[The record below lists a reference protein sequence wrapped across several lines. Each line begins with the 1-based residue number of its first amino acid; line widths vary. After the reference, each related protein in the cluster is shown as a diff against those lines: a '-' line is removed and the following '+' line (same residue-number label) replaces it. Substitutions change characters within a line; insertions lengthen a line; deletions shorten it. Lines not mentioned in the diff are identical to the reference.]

1 MTSVTLT
8 WAMAGTI
15 GPADGASDAPG
26 ARSALESIGQLLR
39 PELAELAAYVPHDHP
54 GIEVRLD
61 ANEAPGS
68 PLVREVVAR
77 AIAGVALERY
87 PDPRALRLKEA
98 IARRTGA
105 SVPELLVGTGSD
117 EAIALVANALAW
129 PRRRNTQGVILTPT
143 PTFVMYRITARAHGL
158 KPVEVPLD
166 ASWDLDVAMTKK
178 AISMMQPSVV
188 FVASPNNPTGNRMS
202 LDRLEEIVRATGG
215 GGTGTAAPAVG
226 RESERPNAALAAMLL
241 SAAGTESGEGAA
253 FTIVDEAYVDYS
265 GPGASVRGW
274 RERYPH
280 LGVLRTLSKVGLAA
294 LRVGWLEA
302 DAGLIAEID
311 KTRQPFNVSATSQV
325 AAAAVLE
332 EAWDEVQAG
341 VARVVAAREA
351 LAAEIAKLEGF
362 SVTPSAA
369 NFLWVKTPV
378 PSEKVF
384 DLLARD
390 GILVRSFHKIGGRLG
405 SQLRITIGEDK
416 QHERLLESLAKVRSE
431 A

>member
-1 MTSVTLT
+1 MP
-8 WAMAGTI
+8 GTT
-15 GPADGASDAPG
+15 GPADRA
-26 ARSALESIGQLLR
+26 SALESIGQLLR
-39 PELAELAAYVPHDHP
+39 PELAELVSYVPHDPP

-61 ANEAPGS
+61 ANEAPPCS
-68 PLVREVVAR
+68 ALVREVVAR
-77 AIAGVALERY
+77 AVAGVALERY

-105 SVPELLVGTGSD
+105 AVPDLLVGTGSD
-117 EAIALVANALAW
+117 ELIALVANALAW

-178 AISMMQPSVV
+178 AIAMMQPSVV

-202 LDRLEEIVRATGG
+202 VDRLEEIVKAAGAGG
-215 GGTGTAAPAVG
+215 GAGGSGTGTG
-226 RESERPNAALAAMLL
+226 TGESERAKSAMAAMLL
-241 SAAGTESGEGAA
+241 SATGTEGGEGGA
-253 FTIVDEAYVDYS
+253 FTVIDEAYVDYA
-265 GPGASVRGW
+265 GAGGSLGGW

-280 LGVLRTLSKVGLAA
+280 LGILRTVSKVGLAA

-311 KTRQPFNVSATSQV
+311 KTRQPFNVSATSQIAV
-325 AAAAVLE
+325 AAVLE
-332 EAWDEVQAG
+332 EAWDDVQAG

-351 LAAEIAKLEGF
+351 LAAAISKLEGF

-369 NFLWVKTPV
+369 NFLWVKTPI
-378 PSEKVF
+378 PCEKVF

-405 SQLRITIGEDK
+405 SQLRITVGEDA
-416 QHERLLESLAKVRSE
+416 QHERLLESLAKVRPE
-431 A
+431 T

>member
-1 MTSVTLT
+1 MP
-8 WAMAGTI
+8 GTTDL
-15 GPADGASDAPG
+15 ADG
-26 ARSALESIGQLLR
+26 ARSALDSVGQLLR
-39 PELAELAAYVPHDHP
+39 PELAELVAYVPHDPP

-61 ANEAPGS
+61 ANEAPPCS
-68 PLVREVVAR
+68 LVVREVVAR
-77 AIAGVALERY
+77 AVAGVALERY

-105 SVPELLVGTGSD
+105 KVADLLVGTGSD
-117 EAIALVANALAW
+117 EVIALVANALAW

-166 ASWDLDVAMTKK
+166 ATWDLDVAMTKK
-178 AISMMQPSVV
+178 AIAMMQPSVV

-202 LDRLEEIVRATGG
+202 LDRLEEIVKAAGSG
-215 GGTGTAAPAVG
+215 NGSGTGTG
-226 RESERPNAALAAMLL
+226 ESERASSAMAAMLL
-241 SAAGTESGEGAA
+241 SATGTAGGEGGA
-253 FTIVDEAYVDYS
+253 FVIVDEAYVDYS

-280 LGVLRTLSKVGLAA
+280 LGILRTVSKVGLAA

-302 DAGLIAEID
+302 DAGLIGEID

-332 EAWDEVQAG
+332 EAWDDVQAG

-351 LAAEIAKLEGF
+351 LASEIGRLEGF
-362 SVTPSAA
+362 SVTPSSA

-384 DLLARD
+384 DHLARD
-390 GILVRSFHKIGGRLG
+390 GILVRSFHKVGGRLG
-405 SQLRITIGEDK
+405 SQLRITVGEDA
-416 QHERLLESLAKVRSE
+416 QNERLLESLAKVRPE
-431 A
+431 T